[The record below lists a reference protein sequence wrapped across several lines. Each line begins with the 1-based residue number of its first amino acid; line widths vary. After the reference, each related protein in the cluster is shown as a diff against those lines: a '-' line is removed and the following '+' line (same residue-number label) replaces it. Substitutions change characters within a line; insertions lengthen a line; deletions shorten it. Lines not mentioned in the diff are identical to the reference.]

1 MSPVFLFGAGASY
14 GSDTASTPP
23 LGADL
28 FNALVRFNS
37 DGWGAL
43 PSSLQSSF
51 NADFEQAMRSLPPHT
66 IAPLQRAMAAFFFQ
80 FAPTHTNLYFNIAKR
95 VKEKSWKGAFC
106 TLNYERLL
114 ELSLLA
120 AGVQPYVGDQPSTP
134 HAVELCLPH
143 GCCHLFCDSAF
154 GDARAVSFDAFNV
167 CTDGPVSVIAD
178 AQNHRRRISSD
189 AFPPVMSYFE
199 PEKRTTAG
207 ASFING
213 QRTRWEKLALTSS
226 KIIIVG
232 VRVREHDNHIWGP
245 IAASNSPVVYCGG
258 PGDIEEF
265 RNWSLAR
272 RAESPSLVFDS
283 YFRGAFERL
292 CEEAS
297 L

>member
-14 GSDTASTPP
+14 GSDTSSTPP

-28 FNALVRFNS
+28 FKALVRFNP

-43 PSSLQSSF
+43 SSSLQSSF
-51 NADFEQAMRSLPPHT
+51 NEDFELAMRSLQPHT
-66 IAPLQRAMAAFFFQ
+66 IPPLQRAMAAFFFQ
-80 FAPTHTNLYFNIAKR
+80 FAPTPTNLYFNIAKR
-95 VKEKSWKGAFC
+95 VKEKNWGGAFC

-114 ELSLLA
+114 EQSLLA
-120 AGVQPYVGDQPSTP
+120 AGVQPFVGAQPSTP

-143 GCCHLFCDSAF
+143 GCCHLFCDSVVGNA
-154 GDARAVSFDAFNV
+154 GAVSFDAFNV
-167 CTDGPVSVIAD
+167 CTDGPVSVITD
-178 AQNHRRRISSD
+178 AQNHRRRISND

-207 ASFING
+207 ASFISG
-213 QRTRWEKLALTSS
+213 QRARWEKLAITSS

-245 IAASNSPVVYCGG
+245 IAASMAPVVYCGG
-258 PGDIEEF
+258 ASDMEEF

-272 RAESPSLVFDS
+272 RAGSRSLYFDT
-283 YFRGAFERL
+283 YFRGSFERL